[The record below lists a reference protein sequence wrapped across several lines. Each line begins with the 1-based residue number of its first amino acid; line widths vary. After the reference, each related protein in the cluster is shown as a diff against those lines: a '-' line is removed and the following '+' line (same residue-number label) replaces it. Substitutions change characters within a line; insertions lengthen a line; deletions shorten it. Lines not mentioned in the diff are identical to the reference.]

1 MAARDIELMERHR
14 LMEAQPR
21 PELDDDQILEAVETL
36 MRLNPRFKAA
46 MAEVLRDT
54 LIAKGENV
62 AINLG
67 ITFPPED

>member
-1 MAARDIELMERHR
+1 MERAR
-14 LMEAQPR
+14 LAEPEPTR
-21 PELDDDQILEAVETL
+21 ELDDDEILEAVETL

-54 LIAKGENV
+54 LIAKGEIV